1 MPSAKSRE
9 TCRPTCPTWRPADL
23 HAPLGDDKLR
33 DAGYDHASQCPESAA
48 AGAPG
53 CADLCGPRRAQKKPR
68 LSGAFE
74 SSCSI
79 SSASGSFGEPT
90 RHDEVGGVSRFSQST
105 FVNSPKKKRLLAQR
119 AADTD
124 SEISSALHDFI
135 VAKAT
140 RRLDMQLALPLRG
153 RLTRN
158 VGERKQSSQW
168 PGADWQL

>member
-1 MPSAKSRE
+1 MLAMTMLRSA
-9 TCRPTCPTWRPADL
+9 L
-23 HAPLGDDKLR
+23 NQPLPVR
-33 DAGYDHASQCPESAA
+33 QAAQISAG
-48 AGAPG
+48 
-53 CADLCGPRRAQKKPR
+53 RAERKKKPR